1 MSEAPTETVLQLVA
15 IGLEPFTRNRAAGL
29 VAEDRA
35 LYRSILEGYASGVP
49 PTTAGLVEEGSAAET
64 LGSRLGRLQAAD
76 LIGRDR
82 EGEVALAY
90 PFSTRPTRQRVDIA
104 DGRRLWAC
112 CAIDAFGI
120 PSMLGAFGTI
130 HAVDPDDGNAV
141 EVSLGPNGEPRSR
154 PAEAVVLAAA
164 AGEGSAACCA
174 CPHINF
180 FASHSSA
187 DLHLAAH
194 PELSGTT
201 MTLAEA
207 TTAGRL
213 LFGELLS
220 DLNKA

>member
-1 MSEAPTETVLQLVA
+1 MSDAPTETALQMLG
-15 IGLEPFTRNRAAGL
+15 IGLEPFSRNRAADL

-35 LYRSILEGYASGVP
+35 LYRSILEAYASGVP
-49 PTTAGLVEEGSAAET
+49 PTAAGLVDGGSAAET
-64 LGSRLGRLQAAD
+64 LGARLGRLQTAD
-76 LIGRDR
+76 LIGLDG
-82 EGEVALAY
+82 EGEIALAY
-90 PFSTRPTRQRVDIA
+90 PFSTRSTRQRVDIA

-112 CAIDAFGI
+112 CAIDALGI
-120 PSMLGAFGTI
+120 PSMLGVSATI
-130 HAVDPDDGNAV
+130 HAVDPDDGSEV
-141 EVSLGPNGEPRSR
+141 EVSLGPSGEPHSQ

-164 AGEGSAACCA
+164 AGEGSSACCA

-187 DLHLAAH
+187 DLHLTAH

-220 DLNKA
+220 DLEKA